1 LNPLE
6 FEQAYYAQT
15 VWQLSRSSN
24 LDEMLA
30 VACVIRNHVMPRLGQ
45 IAPYK
50 SFYEACID
58 FRKIYPS
65 RALPSLSDPSF
76 VSMDGL
82 LFHLGR
88 IYSCEDLDVTATHDH
103 PNGARYFA
111 NEPDDWFR
119 TEIIGRADLHPL
131 LGTWGSMQFYG

>member
-1 LNPLE
+1 MTPLDYE
-6 FEQAYYAQT
+6 MAFYAQT

-30 VACVIRNHVMPRLGQ
+30 VACVIRNHVMPRIGK
-45 IAPYK
+45 ISVYK
-50 SFYEACID
+50 SYYEACQD
-58 FRKIYPS
+58 FLKICPK
-65 RALPSLSDPSF
+65 RGLPSLSDPAF

-88 IYSCEDLDVTATHDH
+88 IYRCEDPDVTATHDH
-103 PNGARYFA
+103 PDGAKYFA

-119 TEIIGRADLHPL
+119 AEIIGKPDIHPL